1 MVTFRTSIWRFSE
14 TGTLTLRVGNLA
26 SSAMTLELFRFFLL
40 KKFNIVMDL
49 HDLQIFFLKKM
60 FHYFHISQFYTP
72 TKKKGLLNQKK
83 KILKPK

>member
-60 FHYFHISQFYTP
+60 SHNFHISQFYTP
-72 TKKKGLLNQKK
+72 TKKKRNSQPKK
-83 KILKPK
+83 KNLKPK